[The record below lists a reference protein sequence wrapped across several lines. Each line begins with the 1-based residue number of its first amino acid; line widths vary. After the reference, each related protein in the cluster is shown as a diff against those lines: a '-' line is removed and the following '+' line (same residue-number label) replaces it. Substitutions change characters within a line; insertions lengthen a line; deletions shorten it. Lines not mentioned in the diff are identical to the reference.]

1 MSSLVATAIG
11 AAATLRRGF
20 TRACFPVVAV
30 LAALLAV
37 AVCVALT
44 SGAIPISLVE
54 ILSGSDSGLQ
64 RTILTQVRAPRV
76 LLAGCVG
83 AALAISGAG
92 LQGLF
97 RNPLADPGLI
107 GVSSGAALGAIA
119 MIVLGGPV
127 VSVSHWAPFALPL
140 AAVAGAIA
148 VTAFLYAFCNRY
160 GQFCTVTLLLVGVAV
175 NALAG
180 VGIGLLKFLS
190 DSAELR
196 TWTFWMMGSF
206 GRADW
211 LSLTPAILL
220 MAAAAAALFSLSRN
234 LDRLQL
240 GEAEAFYVG
249 VDVGKLKRRGV
260 LYCAVAVGAGVALS
274 GYVGFVGLMVPHLI
288 RPVVGASHRRV
299 MPGAALLGAT
309 LTILADT
316 VARTVVAPAEL
327 PVGLVTSAMG
337 APFFLWLIATTS
349 HR

>member
-1 MSSLVATAIG
+1 MTPRHRTPA
-11 AAATLRRGF
+11 RRGI
-20 TRACFPVVAV
+20 AV
-30 LAALLAV
+30 IVIVGLLH
-37 AVCVALT
+37 
-44 SGAIPISLVE
+44 
-54 ILSGSDSGLQ
+54 
-64 RTILTQVRAPRV
+64 
-76 LLAGCVG
+76 
-83 AALAISGAG
+83 
-92 LQGLF
+92 
-97 RNPLADPGLI
+97 
-107 GVSSGAALGAIA
+107 SSGQAC
-119 MIVLGGPV
+119 V
-127 VSVSHWAPFALPL
+127 VVRDSSRI
-140 AAVAGAIA
+140 AVAGGSLTEIIY
-148 VTAFLYAFCNRY
+148 FLYAFCNRY

-175 NALAG
+175 NTLAG

-190 DSAELR
+190 DSAGLR